1 MFSGILNVEE
11 IFTTAFSAYPLS
23 CDSAAMR
30 SPTARSVLSLDP
42 RPITSPATS
51 IPGINGVSGLS

>member
-1 MFSGILNVEE
+1 MFLGILNVEDVL
-11 IFTTAFSAYPLS
+11 TTAFSAYPLS
-23 CDSAAMR
+23 CDRAAIR
-30 SPTARSVLSLDP
+30 SPTLRSVSLDP